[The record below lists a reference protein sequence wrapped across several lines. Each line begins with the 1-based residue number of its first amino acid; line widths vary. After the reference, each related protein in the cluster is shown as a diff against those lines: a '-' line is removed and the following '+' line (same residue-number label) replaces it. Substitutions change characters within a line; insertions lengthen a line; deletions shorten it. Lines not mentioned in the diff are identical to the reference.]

1 MTREDI
7 IRMAVEA
14 DPGFDGGQNAMELLS
29 NSIVGLAAIKRFAAL
44 VAAHEREKVA
54 KWMVERS
61 YATGHGDTIED
72 LLTEIDWQAAERERE
87 VCRLIVLDNSDAEG
101 ICCTDDVLE
110 AFRQRGE
117 K

>member
-7 IRMAVEA
+7 IRMAREA
-14 DPGFDGGQNAMELLS
+14 GVLSGHDSELFQ
-29 NSIVGLAAIKRFAAL
+29 RFAAL
-44 VAAHEREKVA
+44 IASYEREA
-54 KWMVERS
+54 
-61 YATGHGDTIED
+61 
-72 LLTEIDWQAAERERE
+72 
-87 VCRLIVLDNSDAEG
+87 CRLIVLDNSDAEG

>member
-1 MTREDI
+1 MTRDDI
-7 IRMAVEA
+7 IRMAREA
-14 DPGFDGGQNAMELLS
+14 GELKCNCCLPYYEEVDIKGFEGFL
-29 NSIVGLAAIKRFAAL
+29 KRFAAI
-44 VAAHEREKVA
+44 VSAHEREKVA

-72 LLTEIDWQAAERERE
+72 LLTEINWQAAERERE
-87 VCRLIVLDNSDAEG
+87 ACRLIVLDNSDAEG